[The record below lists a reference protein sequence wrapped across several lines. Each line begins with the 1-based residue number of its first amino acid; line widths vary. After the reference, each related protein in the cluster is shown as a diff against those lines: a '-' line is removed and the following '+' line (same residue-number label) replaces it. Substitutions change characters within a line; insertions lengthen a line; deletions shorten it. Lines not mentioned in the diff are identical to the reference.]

1 MKTATVRDLRNTYG
15 KLLDWVE
22 AGEEVV
28 IRRGGRTVAR
38 LVPDVDP
45 SDRRLAWSASAARS
59 RDKTGWP
66 KLGRTEVGAVL
77 DEAGGRW

>member
-1 MKTATVRDLRNTYG
+1 MKTVTARDLRNTYG

-38 LVPDVDP
+38 LVPDVAPAEKRVD
-45 SDRRLAWSASAARS
+45 WSASAARS
-59 RDKTGWP
+59 RDKAGWP
-66 KLGRTEVGAVL
+66 QLGRREVTAVL
-77 DEAGGRW
+77 DEAAGRW

>member
-1 MKTATVRDLRNTYG
+1 MRTATARDLRNTYG

-38 LVPDVDP
+38 LVPDVEP
-45 SDRRLAWSASAARS
+45 SERRLAWSASAALS
-59 RDKTGWP
+59 RDKKSWR
-66 KLGRTEVGAVL
+66 KLERSEVATVL